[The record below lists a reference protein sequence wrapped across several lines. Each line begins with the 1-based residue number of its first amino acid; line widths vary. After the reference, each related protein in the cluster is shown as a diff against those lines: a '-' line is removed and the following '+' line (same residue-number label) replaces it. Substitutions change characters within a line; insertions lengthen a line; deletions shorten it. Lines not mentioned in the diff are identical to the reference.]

1 MKITKIIRDESSK
14 RNYTLIILEDDQ
26 IIEKKE
32 IIDVDP
38 KNEKILKL
46 PENPSNR
53 KWLSIDKIEKNGGE
67 LVLEYKESIKLGE
80 RTSSKKL
87 EDYLTDEEKKI
98 IDDIMNK
105 ARERREEDKKKPMSK
120 EDKIRA
126 QIEKYQKMLEKLEAE
141 G

>member
-1 MKITKIIRDESSK
+1 MKTYITTSTTSTTGYEIVTKDEDNAIVEVKHIES
-14 RNYTLIILEDDQ
+14 IVDDG
-26 IIEKKE
+26 KT
-32 IIDVDP
+32 
-38 KNEKILKL
+38 LKL

-53 KWLSIDKIEKNGGE
+53 KYFSIEKVKANNDTIE
-67 LVLEYKESIKLGE
+67 LTYKESVKLGE

-98 IDDIMNK
+98 IEDIMNK
-105 ARERREEDKKKPMSK
+105 ARERKEADKKKPATK